1 MKRGLLL
8 LCLLASG
15 WSTAADWEFS
25 GSATLELRYY
35 PQAGLDVRQYDGGNV
50 SLILEPEFYRSFN
63 DGSDTLLF
71 APYLQADQH
80 DAARNRLDIREL
92 TWVHVGA
99 DWELRSGIRQ
109 EYWGVTEF
117 QHLVDVINQFDTA
130 VDIDNEDK
138 LGQPM
143 VNLSLVRDWGI
154 VDYYLL
160 PGFRAR
166 TWPGVSGRLR
176 PPLPVRGPA
185 RYQSGQGDRHVDH
198 ALRWSHTLGDVDLGV
213 AWFKGT
219 NREPLLLSDES
230 GSRLTAYYEQ
240 MQQISLDA
248 QATLGDWLWKL
259 EAYHRAASRED
270 YNALQAG
277 FEYTRYGVFGSD
289 ADLGLLLEYGW
300 NDSEQLS
307 FNLFQNDLFAGF
319 RLAMNDTQSSE
330 LLAGLSQDLDG
341 GGQTFL
347 LEGSRR
353 LGNDWKASLTAH
365 WFQASQPQDPL
376 YYFRRENLL
385 EFRLSYFWSSS
396 H

>member
-1 MKRGLLL
+1 M
-8 LCLLASG
+8 
-15 WSTAADWEFS
+15 
-25 GSATLELRYY
+25 
-35 PQAGLDVRQYDGGNV
+35 
-50 SLILEPEFYRSFN
+50 
-63 DGSDTLLF
+63 
-71 APYLQADQH
+71 
-80 DAARNRLDIREL
+80 
-92 TWVHVGA
+92 HVGE
-99 DWELRSGIRQ
+99 DWELRTGIRQ

-160 PGFRAR
+160 PGFRTR
-166 TWPGVSGRLR
+166 TWPGVAGRLR
-176 PPLPVRGPA
+176 PPLPVIGPA

-198 ALRWSHTLGDVDLGV
+198 ALRWSQTLGDVDLGV
-213 AWFKGT
+213 GWFKGT
-219 NREPLLLSDES
+219 NREPLLQPAADGQS
-230 GSRLTAYYEQ
+230 LTAYYEQ
-240 MQQISLDA
+240 MQQLSVDA

-300 NDSEQLS
+300 NDSEQLT

-330 LLAGLSQDLDG
+330 LLAGFSQDLDG
-341 GGQTFL
+341 GGNTLL

-353 LGNDWKASLTAH
+353 LGNDWKASLTAR
-365 WFQASQPQDPL
+365 WFLADEPRDPL

-385 EFRLSYFWSSS
+385 EFSLRYFWSNR